1 MYKAATI
8 LALIIA
14 AFTYIVDELHTHLF
28 IDSDEEED
36 DDNGIN
42 EE

>member
-14 AFTYIVDELHTHLF
+14 AALAIVAFTYIVDELHTHLF
-28 IDSDEEED
+28 IDSDEE
-36 DDNGIN
+36 
-42 EE
+42 